1 MLEAREMLPTG
12 RDIEYMAEIRRSK
25 GREADRYRLYKL
37 TKNDLDQ
44 SKFQIIL
51 RRLGQTLSE
60 RMDESSDTVVCNLPE
75 TRLSESS

>member
-1 MLEAREMLPTG
+1 MLPTG

-51 RRLGQTLSE
+51 KRLGQALSE
-60 RMDESSDTVVCNLPE
+60 RLDESGETVVSAMPE
-75 TRLSESS
+75 TRLSES

>member
-1 MLEAREMLPTG
+1 MLPTG
-12 RDIEYMAEIRRSK
+12 RDIEYMAEIHRSK

-60 RMDESSDTVVCNLPE
+60 RMDESSDTVVSTLPE